1 MITKIGYK
9 DLSDDLQSLIGGDSS
24 DVTVH
29 DYGAVGD
36 GVTNDAQ
43 SVRDMIADLG
53 YAAFRGQRYNLA
65 GFYHS
70 GDTLALIGFRRPR
83 YQLGG
88 LFEGTV
94 LIGMLSNSVTNAYLV
109 NLGHIAGGDGI
120 VINSGIS
127 PRLPG
132 SLYMRNVI
140 GIGSGEAG
148 SSHAILLQG
157 FSSVDTDKLAG
168 NDAQYGV
175 VIKSQGG
182 IIGDVSYKNCRTA
195 GLYIKGDKGV
205 PSGGVT
211 NGYVANVTVGDVYG
225 ECSNGNDTCAAV
237 YVQSSTDLV
246 SKVMIGNVKS
256 LNGQCG
262 VNIASGGTGALQ
274 TNTVTVDSVMS
285 ELPSSAALL
294 VSGNTSEVSVGKV
307 MAVNPKSG
315 KSIDVS
321 ESSVNC
327 SIGQIN
333 LVIASTSITSTDAGV
348 LGGNLNSFGSITVR
362 NPYRPMFFTCNRSKN
377 RIGEIIGTVKL
388 TGDGN
393 ITMINGATSV
403 SGNTCAAETMAGGL
417 LRLMGRVNMTGVS
430 TANNPIIGTFPFN
443 VNADSIVTASAR
455 LDGGAYSRV
464 SLYISGTV
472 LQVLD
477 SAATSIESIFLD
489 GVFVQINKNMQ

>member
-9 DLSDDLQSLIGGDSS
+9 DLSDDLRSLIGGDSS

-36 GVTNDAQ
+36 GIANDAQ

-53 YAAFRGQRYNLA
+53 YAAFRGQRYNMA
-65 GFYHS
+65 GFAFS
-70 GDTLALIGFRRPR
+70 GETLALIGFRRPR
-83 YQLGG
+83 YQSGDL
-88 LFEGTV
+88 LDGTV
-94 LIGMLSNSVTNAYLV
+94 LIRMLSASVSNAYLV
-109 NLGHIAGGDGI
+109 NLGHVAGGDGI

-127 PRLPG
+127 PLPPG

-140 GIGSGEAG
+140 GVGSGESG

-168 NDAQYGV
+168 ADAQYGV

-182 IIGDVSYKNCRTA
+182 LVGDVYVKNCRTA
-195 GLYIKGDKGV
+195 GLYIKGDTGI
-205 PSGGVT
+205 PAGGV
-211 NGYVANVTVGDVYG
+211 
-225 ECSNGNDTCAAV
+225 SNGSVVNLSIGNVYSESSSTNTTCAAV
-237 YVQSSTDLV
+237 YIQSSTNLV
-246 SKVMIGNVKS
+246 SKVQVGNVKS
-256 LNGQCG
+256 LNGRCG
-262 VNIASGGTGALQ
+262 VDIAGGGTGALQ
-274 TNTVTVDSVMS
+274 TNAITVDGVVS
-285 ELPSSAALL
+285 EAPNVAAL
-294 VSGNTSEVSVGKV
+294 VISGNPSDISIGKTLCVNPLSGKV
-307 MAVNPKSG
+307 
-315 KSIDVS
+315 IDVS
-321 ESSVNC
+321 ESSTNC
-327 SIGQIN
+327 SIGPMT
-333 LVIASTSITSTDAGV
+333 LVISSSFISSSNAGV
-348 LGGNLNSFGSITVR
+348 LGGNQNSFSSITVR
-362 NPYRPMFFTCNRSKN
+362 NPNATMSFTCHRSKN
-377 RIGEIIGTVKL
+377 RIGEVIGNVKL
-388 TGDGN
+388 AGDGG
-393 ITMINGATSV
+393 IAMINGATSV

-443 VNADSIVTASAR
+443 VNTDSIVTASAR

-477 SAATSIESIFLD
+477 PAATNIESIFLD